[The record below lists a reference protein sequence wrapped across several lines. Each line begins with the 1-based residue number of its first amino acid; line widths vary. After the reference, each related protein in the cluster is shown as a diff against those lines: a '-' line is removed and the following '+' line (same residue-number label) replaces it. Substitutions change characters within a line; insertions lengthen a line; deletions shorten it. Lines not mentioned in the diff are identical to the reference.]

1 MILEVPENQKSKII
15 NLAKR
20 SHEHLENKNSCE

>member
-1 MILEVPENQKSKII
+1 MILEVPENQKSKIV

-20 SHEHLENKNSCE
+20 SHEHLEN